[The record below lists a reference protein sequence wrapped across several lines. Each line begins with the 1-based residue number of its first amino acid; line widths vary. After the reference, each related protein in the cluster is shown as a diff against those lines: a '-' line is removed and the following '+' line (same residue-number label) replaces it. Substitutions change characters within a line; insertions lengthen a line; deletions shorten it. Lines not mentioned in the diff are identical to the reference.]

1 MLAIAPTFVFALALA
16 VGLLKGRY
24 AQTAI
29 ALATWV
35 ALAVV
40 AQIAIGTVLAG
51 DAPFGEAWLVVL
63 LQLLAW
69 VPALAAA
76 AGPAREGSRWVR
88 AGRSAAPVPVAETA
102 ANFVWVFV
110 ITLLGVLFA
119 GVDIL
124 GAQIFCAVFGAL
136 LAAVM
141 LFGFGVAR
149 TRPA

>member
-1 MLAIAPTFVFALALA
+1 MLALAPTFVFALAVV

-24 AQTAI
+24 AQTAV
-29 ALATWV
+29 ALAAWV

-40 AQIAIGTVLAG
+40 AEVAIGTVLAG
-51 DAPFGEAWLVVL
+51 DAPFGDAWLVVL
-63 LQLLAW
+63 LQLVGW
-69 VPALAAA
+69 VPALVAA
-76 AGPAREGSRWVR
+76 AGPAREGSRWTR
-88 AGRSAAPVPVAETA
+88 AGRSAAPVPIAETA
-102 ANFVWVFV
+102 SNFVWVFA

-119 GVDIL
+119 GVEIL

-141 LFGFGVAR
+141 LFGFGTAR